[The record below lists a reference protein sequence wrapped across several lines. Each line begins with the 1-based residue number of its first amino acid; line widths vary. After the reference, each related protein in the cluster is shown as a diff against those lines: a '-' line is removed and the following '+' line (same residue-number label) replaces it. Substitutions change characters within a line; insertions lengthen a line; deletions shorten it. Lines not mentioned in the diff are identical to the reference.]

1 MERFISQL
9 QQCPPVTKPPFSEV
23 LAVEMK
29 LEVPVCTSCGK
40 EITPREHATHF
51 VCPNCGE
58 EIIWRC
64 ESCRVL
70 SVPYKCPKCGWEG
83 P

>member
-1 MERFISQL
+1 VAE
-9 QQCPPVTKPPFSEV
+9 
-23 LAVEMK
+23 EMK
-29 LEVPVCTSCGK
+29 FEIPVCTSCGK

-58 EIIWRC
+58 AIIWRC

>member
-1 MERFISQL
+1 MSGLAQ
-9 QQCPPVTKPPFSEV
+9 
-23 LAVEMK
+23 AVEMK
-29 LEVPVCTSCGK
+29 FEIPVCTSCGR

-58 EIIWRC
+58 AIIWRC
-64 ESCRVL
+64 ETCRVL
-70 SVPYKCPKCGWEG
+70 AKPYKCPKCGWEG

>member
-1 MERFISQL
+1 ME
-9 QQCPPVTKPPFSEV
+9 
-23 LAVEMK
+23 AVK
-29 LEVPVCTSCGK
+29 IPVCTSCGK

-51 VCPNCGE
+51 ICPNCGE

-70 SVPYKCPKCGWEG
+70 GITYKCPKCGWEG